1 MTGRPAFTRPQAEPT
16 PDVVYGRR
24 VLAEAAALIRD
35 GQLGGHP
42 DGLTAHDATRARA
55 EIAGWLDFFATHL
68 KNVHPA
74 DSTHPGRADPAARRR
89 RAAHIVAVAEN
100 P

>member
-1 MTGRPAFTRPQAEPT
+1 MTGRTTFTRPQAEPT

-35 GQLGGHP
+35 GQLGGQP

-68 KNVHPA
+68 KNVHPT
-74 DSTHPGRADPAARRR
+74 DSSHGRAAPPVRRR
-89 RAAHIVAVAEN
+89 RAAHIIAVAEN